1 MPDYGHEL
9 AFGTFLTP
17 QHQWPAE
24 LVALAQLTAQAG
36 FDLVSFQ
43 DLSRR

>member
-17 QHQWPAE
+17 QNQRPHDV
-24 LVALAQLTAQAG
+24 VALAQLT
-36 FDLVSFQ
+36 
-43 DLSRR
+43 SRSV

>member
-9 AFGTFLTP
+9 TSGTFLTP

-24 LVALAQLTAQAG
+24 VATKRGSTTMNKEHLSATRQLVT
-36 FDLVSFQ
+36 S
-43 DLSRR
+43 

>member
-1 MPDYGHEL
+1 MPDYGQEL

-24 LVALAQLTAQAG
+24 VAAKE
-36 FDLVSFQ
+36 
-43 DLSRR
+43 R

>member
-9 AFGTFLTP
+9 AFGTFLAP

-24 LVALAQLTAQAG
+24 VATKE
-36 FDLVSFQ
+36 
-43 DLSRR
+43 R

>member
-24 LVALAQLTAQAG
+24 VAIKRGSTTMTTECPSTARQLVT
-36 FDLVSFQ
+36 S
-43 DLSRR
+43 

>member
-24 LVALAQLTAQAG
+24 VAAKE
-36 FDLVSFQ
+36 
-43 DLSRR
+43 R

>member
-9 AFGTFLTP
+9 AFGTFLAP

-24 LVALAQLTAQAG
+24 VAIKE
-36 FDLVSFQ
+36 
-43 DLSRR
+43 R